1 MKLILLTFSMLM
13 AGAVYTPP
21 VNNAPNDISD
31 NPYILVDTESV
42 EKNYIRYYGHSTI
55 GSVPEDLVIP
65 DNQFANT
72 QAMMEAKYPAFKTKF
87 LFKDQRSILG
97 FDAPTMSSISRL
109 TIKIRFKT
117 FAKIDFLNL
126 VPKYLEET
134 FVIQAAN
141 RYQPYS
147 YYSLHGANGV
157 ADSNNKT
164 EHMENFSI
172 PYIGSVGDILLLEDN
187 LENAIPN
194 DDSIWNITRS
204 EKDFRY
210 VIDNPAL
217 GKNYYS
223 ISSSNLATKDFY
235 VIMPCFF
242 DVNRVWIS
250 VAGEDT
256 DGNPIKDGLDSSGV
270 PFTKDIGGTSYK
282 YIDLDSDSVRSVYFS
297 DTSTIVSIEVTGD
310 DVGGHENEPYIRFGS
325 YNFQNDSFD
334 ILLKE
339 YWITDT
345 GEYINS
351 VEDRFVVLPGYD
363 AVVSYVFTGDAKI
376 RVSYQSDGFAVYQ
389 NVVGNDGIENPSE
402 GTSAPGDSS
411 SWWDDYLLNPLS
423 DVFSTI
429 TLVLRI
435 VLLVA
440 GLGLIAWAV
449 ILIVRSLNKSK
460 KGGKK

>member
-1 MKLILLTFSMLM
+1 
-13 AGAVYTPP
+13 
-21 VNNAPNDISD
+21 
-31 NPYILVDTESV
+31 
-42 EKNYIRYYGHSTI
+42 
-55 GSVPEDLVIP
+55 
-65 DNQFANT
+65 
-72 QAMMEAKYPAFKTKF
+72 
-87 LFKDQRSILG
+87 
-97 FDAPTMSSISRL
+97 MSSISRL